1 MDVFQLT
8 DIDEVL
14 ALYNNWKQFE
24 EASHVTFLWTEWEI
38 IPTVGEIHLSLEDEL
53 LESVVLEPVH
63 QYLLIDPEPLIIQK
77 QDSPECIDDLTLLE
91 VVMHQYLSLILEDV
105 VVDYFLSVE
114 FYAGLKC
121 AIDDDPHQSCIGD
134 QHFVVET
141 DVVEEVG
148 CADSAFEVG
157 EDIRNIFH

>member
-1 MDVFQLT
+1 
-8 DIDEVL
+8 
-14 ALYNNWKQFE
+14 
-24 EASHVTFLWTEWEI
+24 
-38 IPTVGEIHLSLEDEL
+38 
-53 LESVVLEPVH
+53 
-63 QYLLIDPEPLIIQK
+63 
-77 QDSPECIDDLTLLE
+77 
-91 VVMHQYLSLILEDV
+91 MHQHLSLILEDV

-141 DVVEEVG
+141 DVIEEIG

-157 EDIRNIFH
+157 EDIWNIFHQLLLAL